1 MKTKPIVLSGFL
13 GVAAAL
19 LWSGCGDTGPTAAT
33 GGGHHHDSVHGGV
46 AVELGEH
53 QFHLDFLHD
62 PKVGTLTAWVMDAHV
77 ENFVRVPLK
86 GIPVNVVA
94 AGKTN
99 ALTLE
104 PVANTASGE
113 TVGDTSMYRAEA
125 AWLKEVQKFTA
136 TVPEV
141 EIRGAKFSN
150 VSFEYPKDD
159 DHHGHKH

>member
-1 MKTKPIVLSGFL
+1 MKTNRFLISGML
-13 GVAAAL
+13 GATTAL
-19 LWSGCGDTGPTAAT
+19 LLSGCGDSGSTRAG

-53 QFHLDFLHD
+53 QFQLDVLHD
-62 PKVGTLTAWVMDAHV
+62 AKAGSLTAWVMDAHV

-86 GIPVNVVA
+86 GIALSVVA
-94 AGKTN
+94 EGKTN

-104 PVANTASGE
+104 PVANAASGE

-141 EIRGAKFSN
+141 EIRGAKFSH
-150 VSFEYPKDD
+150 VTFEYPKDD